1 MIADKDNIRID
12 QFLTE
17 KLGISRSKVQ
27 RLIEEEKILVNGSAT
42 SSNYKVHLNDE
53 IEVLSDLDFSMNIEK
68 EDIPIDILYEDDYL
82 LVVNKESGMVV
93 HPAAG
98 NFSHTL
104 VNALLYK
111 FDMSGMDKTRPG
123 IVHRIDK
130 DTSGVM
136 VVAKDEKTL
145 ELLSEMIKKKEV
157 ERIYVALVDGIIMH
171 DTGDI
176 DAPIGRDP
184 NNRQKMMVTDVNA
197 KDAFTHFRVL
207 KRYKNENKTLIECK
221 LSTGRTHQIRVHMA
235 YIGYPIYNDPVYG
248 KSKKTTEFGQFLHS
262 KTIHFIHPITK
273 KVIECEAPL
282 PKEFQDYLN
291 ELDRNVQEQ

>member
-1 MIADKDNIRID
+1 MIADKDNIRLD
-12 QFLTE
+12 QYLTE
-17 KLGISRSKVQ
+17 KLDISRSKVQ
-27 RLIEEEKILVNGSAT
+27 RLIEEDKVLVNGNSS

-68 EDIPIDILYEDDYL
+68 EDIPIDILYEDEDL
-82 LVVNKESGMVV
+82 IVVNKESGMVV

-111 FDMSGMDKTRPG
+111 FDLEGMDKTRPG

-136 VVAKDEKTL
+136 VVAKNEKTL
-145 ELLSEMIKKKEV
+145 ELLSDMIKKKEV

-176 DAPIGRDP
+176 DAPIGRDT
-184 NNRQKMMVTDVNA
+184 NNRQKMMVTDVNS
-197 KDAFTHFRVL
+197 KEAFTHFKVL
-207 KRYKNENKTLIECK
+207 KRFKEANKTLIECK
-221 LSTGRTHQIRVHMA
+221 LSTGRTHQIRVHLS
-235 YIGYPIYNDPVYG
+235 YIGHPIYNDPVYG
-248 KSKKTTEFGQFLHS
+248 KSKKTTDFGQFLHS
-262 KTIHFIHPITK
+262 KTIKFIHPITK
-273 KVIECEAPL
+273 KEIECEAPL
-282 PKEFQDYLN
+282 PKEFQDYLD
-291 ELDRNVQEQ
+291 ELDRDI

>member
-1 MIADKDNIRID
+1 MIAEKDGVRID
-12 QFLTE
+12 QYLTE
-17 KLGISRSKVQ
+17 KLDISRSKVQ
-27 RLIEEEKILVNGSAT
+27 RLIEEEKVLVNGNTT
-42 SSNYKVHLNDE
+42 SSNYKIHLNDE

-82 LVVNKESGMVV
+82 IVVNKESGMVV

-111 FDMSGMDKTRPG
+111 FDLEGMDKTRPG

-136 VVAKDEKTL
+136 VVAKNEKTL
-145 ELLSEMIKKKEV
+145 EQLSEMIKNKEV
-157 ERIYVALVDGIIMH
+157 ERIYVALVEGIIMH

-184 NNRQKMMVTDVNA
+184 NNRQKMMVTDVNS

-207 KRYKNENKTLIECK
+207 KRYKNANKTLIECK
-221 LSTGRTHQIRVHMA
+221 LKTGRTHQIRVHMA
-235 YIGYPIYNDPVYG
+235 YIGHPIYNDPVYG

-262 KTIHFIHPITK
+262 KTIHFIHPVTK
-273 KVIECEAPL
+273 KEVECEAPV
-282 PKEFQDYLN
+282 PKEFQDYLD
-291 ELDRNVQEQ
+291 ELDRDI

>member
-1 MIADKDNIRID
+1 MIADKDNIRLD
-12 QFLTE
+12 QYLTE
-17 KLGISRSKVQ
+17 KLDISRSKVQ
-27 RLIEEEKILVNGSAT
+27 RLIEEEKVLVNGNSS

-68 EDIPIDILYEDDYL
+68 EDIPIDILYEDEDL
-82 LVVNKESGMVV
+82 IVVNKESGMVV

-111 FDMSGMDKTRPG
+111 FDLEGMNKERPG

-136 VVAKDEKTL
+136 VVAKNEKTL
-145 ELLSEMIKKKEV
+145 ELLSDMIKKKEI

-176 DAPIGRDP
+176 DAPIGRDT
-184 NNRQKMMVTDVNA
+184 NNRQKMMVTDVNS
-197 KDAFTHFRVL
+197 KEAFTHFKVL
-207 KRYKNENKTLIECK
+207 KRFKEANKTLIECK
-221 LSTGRTHQIRVHMA
+221 LSTGRTHQIRVHLS
-235 YIGYPIYNDPVYG
+235 YIGHPIYNDPVYG
-248 KSKKTTEFGQFLHS
+248 KSKKTTDFGQFLHS
-262 KTIHFIHPITK
+262 KTIKFIHPITK
-273 KVIECEAPL
+273 KEIECEAPL
-282 PKEFQDYLN
+282 PKEFQDYLD
-291 ELDRNVQEQ
+291 ELDRDI